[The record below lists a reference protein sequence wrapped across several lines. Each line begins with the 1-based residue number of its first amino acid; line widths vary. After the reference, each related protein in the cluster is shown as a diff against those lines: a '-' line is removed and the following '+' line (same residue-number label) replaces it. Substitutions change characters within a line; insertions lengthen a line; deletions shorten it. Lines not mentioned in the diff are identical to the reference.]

1 MPVTVHDVPETVE
14 KLGRQDS
21 AEFATANGCAIGV
34 FRTPPDSWL
43 WERHPDGDELL
54 YILEGELEIMLL
66 RDSTS
71 EQASLQP
78 GSLFVVPRGVWHRPY
93 AKTDV
98 RLLYVTPARTETST
112 AEDPRSTE

>member
-1 MPVTVHDVPETVE
+1 MTVHDVSEAVK

-21 AEFATANGCAIGV
+21 REFATVNGCTVGV

-54 YILEGELEIMLL
+54 YVLEGELEMTLL
-66 RDSTS
+66 RESTS

-78 GSLFVVPRGVWHRPY
+78 GSLFVVPQGVWHRPY

-112 AEDPRSTE
+112 AEDPRSAG